1 MTETV
6 AALAEASVAAVA
18 VNVSWRMMMPASEQ
32 RLVEGSARVYVVT
45 LAKEVVKLVG
55 NTMTAFVGIRRLV
68 ADSLAAVFQKRCAEQ
83 PLPNWS

>member
-55 NTMTAFVGIRRLV
+55 NTMTAFVGILRLV